1 MPPLDANIEDQ
12 DPSADLHLDEQQPVA
27 EAQQPKPEQ
36 AVDDAKSSA
45 ATGEEEKSLL
55 DVVRDVVDKSRSTDP
70 KSASPAEGEENGD
83 QGDKQPKKPDDE
95 NYEDVPFHK
104 HPRFQHLLRK
114 SKTFEQDAIR
124 YQNVQGFLDQN
135 GMTAE
140 EASNML
146 VIGAMAKTN
155 PAEAWKHVKPWVQ
168 NLLIAAG
175 EVLPDDLKK
184 RVDAGELSADA
195 ALEVSRSTAAV
206 RSMQATQSFQQQQEE
221 RRRQQEAGSAVT
233 SAATSW
239 ENDRRAK
246 DPNFDAK
253 VEPLM
258 KEVAWLQAKEGKPST
273 PDGVKDQLQRAYK
286 AVNAGFAPPAP
297 RPNPRPAM
305 RPVTG
310 GQVAGNARPTEMSTL
325 DIVRANRRSA

>member
-12 DPSADLHLDEQQPVA
+12 VPSADPNLDETQADAAAQAPADKPA
-27 EAQQPKPEQ
+27 EGAS
-36 AVDDAKSSA
+36 SSA
-45 ATGEEEKSLL
+45 ATGEEDKSLL
-55 DVVRDVVDKSRSTDP
+55 DVVRDVVDKSRSADP

-83 QGDKQPKKPDDE
+83 ESDKQPKKPDDE

-175 EVLPDDLKK
+175 EVLPEDLQK
-184 RVDAGELSADA
+184 RVEAGEMSAEA
-195 ALEVSRSTAAV
+195 ALEVSRSTATV
-206 RSMQATQSFQQQQEE
+206 RSMQAAQSFQQQLEE
-221 RRRQQEAGSAVT
+221 QRKQREAGSAVT
-233 SAATSW
+233 GAAQQW
-239 ENDRRAK
+239 EADRRVK

-310 GQVAGNARPTEMSTL
+310 GQVAGKAAPAEMSTL
-325 DIVRANRRSA
+325 DIVRANRRTA